1 MKKRSLILIMVLM
14 LTLLFLS
21 ITAVSAQPNKPM
33 ACVVDIAYD
42 PGVDPCW
49 QGTVSDCPIA
59 GDITV
64 CENPAPVFRGKTE
77 HFFEE
82 FTIDTGKGVIK
93 GIDAGVWNFSTFK
106 FRVNGW
112 VTSADGDWAY
122 LVGYKLHEMGTTSD
136 PAAGMPVI
144 ASNVAMTLH

>member
-1 MKKRSLILIMVLM
+1 
-14 LTLLFLS
+14 
-21 ITAVSAQPNKPM
+21 M

-49 QGTVSDCPIA
+49 QGTVRDCPIA

-64 CENPAPVFRGKTE
+64 CENPAPIFWGKTE

-93 GIDAGVWNFSTFK
+93 RNRRGCLELFDLQVSG
-106 FRVNGW
+106 
-112 VTSADGDWAY
+112 
-122 LVGYKLHEMGTTSD
+122 
-136 PAAGMPVI
+136 
-144 ASNVAMTLH
+144 